1 MTSPTKRVRGIYEK
15 VKLLHKPFF
24 KNWWQER
31 EREGVQKSQKMGD
44 VIYGQLHSESIC
56 YFFESAKTHTNFSS
70 RTTQQLSQYTQKIQL
85 LIFLA
90 VFLLLINLTQAEM
103 IKMKRHTS
111 FCCSSTQLLWVC
123 PDRNKM
129 SKRNRPHIYKV

>member
-1 MTSPTKRVRGIYEK
+1 
-15 VKLLHKPFF
+15 
-24 KNWWQER
+24 
-31 EREGVQKSQKMGD
+31 MGD
-44 VIYGQLHSESIC
+44 VIDGHLHSESIF

-70 RTTQQLSQYTQKIQL
+70 RTTQQLSQYTQKTQL

-111 FCCSSTQLLWVC
+111 SSSSPALPLQQTHNNHFLHTYSVGTV
-123 PDRNKM
+123 
-129 SKRNRPHIYKV
+129 YV